1 MRASRIGERP
11 RPRKRTLTLNAGFF
25 VGVGLVLA
33 LAWWVHGDEPPG
45 LRGEP
50 DFAPL
55 RGQPFLVVYGAP
67 SCDACVAA
75 WPELRERLPAGLRVV
90 HLLTRDAGPSGGPPG
105 PLADARALQAWA
117 RRLDVAGDAVLAADL
132 VRARLPAVVLR
143 DERARWRFEQSGRMD
158 DAAHQRLRRA
168 LRLEG
173 VGPDDASR
181 AAPPP

>member
-50 DFAPL
+50 DFSPL

-67 SCDACVAA
+67 SCEPCVAQ
-75 WPELRERLPAGLRVV
+75 WRELRPTLPGGLRVV
-90 HLLTRDAGPSGGPPG
+90 HLLPREADGPVAGEAA
-105 PLADARALQAWA
+105 LAAWA
-117 RRLDVAGDAVLAADL
+117 ARLGVPAASVLPADL
-132 VRARLPAVVLR
+132 TRATLPAVVLR
-143 DERARWRFEQSGRMD
+143 DERARWRFEHAGPWNAEAR
-158 DAAHQRLRRA
+158 ARLERA

-173 VGPDDASR
+173 ALPP
-181 AAPPP
+181 APP

>member
-11 RPRKRTLTLNAGFF
+11 KPRQRTLTLNAGFF

-50 DFAPL
+50 DFSPL

-67 SCDACVAA
+67 SCSTCIEEWKA
-75 WPELRERLPAGLRVV
+75 LRPTLPSGLRVV
-90 HLLTRDAGPSGGPPG
+90 HLLTREGTGPV
-105 PLADARALQAWA
+105 ADSAALDDWSARLRVPRA
-117 RRLDVAGDAVLAADL
+117 AVLPADL
-132 VRARLPAVVLR
+132 TRSTLPAVVLR
-143 DERARWRFEQSGRMD
+143 DERARWRFEHAGPWNAEART
-158 DAAHQRLRRA
+158 RLERA

-173 VGPDDASR
+173 ALPP
-181 AAPPP
+181 AAP

>member
-50 DFAPL
+50 DFSPL

-67 SCDACVAA
+67 SCEPCVAQ
-75 WPELRERLPAGLRVV
+75 WRELRPTLPGGLRVV
-90 HLLTRDAGPSGGPPG
+90 HLLTREGAGPV
-105 PLADARALQAWA
+105 ADAAALDDWAARLRVPRA
-117 RRLDVAGDAVLAADL
+117 AVLPADL
-132 VRARLPAVVLR
+132 TRSTLPAVVLR
-143 DERARWRFEQSGRMD
+143 NERARWRFEHAGPWNAEAR
-158 DAAHQRLRRA
+158 ARLDRA

-173 VGPDDASR
+173 ALPP
-181 AAPPP
+181 AAP